1 MPRIF
6 PQYGS
11 MELRLT
17 FKPIDVLN
25 DVTNRKGGL
34 DP

>member
-1 MPRIF
+1 
-6 PQYGS
+6 